1 MKICYLS
8 EREMDIKRNV
18 KDALFRMDQE
28 SHLPKEK
35 MVSTWRSPSNIAL
48 VKYWGKYAVQLPANP
63 SLSFTLRESYTETRL
78 EMIPASDGKRSI
90 RFFFEGKEK
99 PAFIPKVE
107 AAFQQWEA
115 FLPFLK
121 NAGIRID
128 SRNSFPHSAG
138 IASSASAFSA
148 LALGVCDL
156 AAQVSGENDK
166 DLFFRK
172 ASFLARLGSGSAA
185 RSVYPRAAIWGYTEA
200 IPGTSDE
207 WALPLNDL
215 HPVFTQF
222 QDSILIT
229 DAGEKAISSSAG
241 HGLMEGHPYA
251 GIRFERAARH
261 SIQMSEILARGDLAA
276 FVDLVEAE
284 ALELHALMMS
294 SHPSY
299 MLMRGSTVEI
309 IHKIR
314 DFREQSGIPLC
325 FTLDAG
331 PNVHLLYPHDVKEKV
346 GDWVREE
353 LRDLCPQEK
362 IIFDVLGE
370 GPEKR

>member
-1 MKICYLS
+1 
-8 EREMDIKRNV
+8 
-18 KDALFRMDQE
+18 
-28 SHLPKEK
+28 
-35 MVSTWRSPSNIAL
+35 
-48 VKYWGKYAVQLPANP
+48 
-63 SLSFTLRESYTETRL
+63 
-78 EMIPASDGKRSI
+78 
-90 RFFFEGKEK
+90 
-99 PAFIPKVE
+99 
-107 AAFQQWEA
+107 
-115 FLPFLK
+115 
-121 NAGIRID
+121 
-128 SRNSFPHSAG
+128 
-138 IASSASAFSA
+138 
-148 LALGVCDL
+148 
-156 AAQVSGENDK
+156 
-166 DLFFRK
+166 
-172 ASFLARLGSGSAA
+172 
-185 RSVYPRAAIWGYTEA
+185 
-200 IPGTSDE
+200 
-207 WALPLNDL
+207 
-215 HPVFTQF
+215 
-222 QDSILIT
+222 
-229 DAGEKAISSSAG
+229 
-241 HGLMEGHPYA
+241 MEGHPYA

-276 FVDLVEAE
+276 FVDMVEAE

-362 IIFDVLGE
+362 IIFDVMGE

>member
-1 MKICYLS
+1 
-8 EREMDIKRNV
+8 MDIKRNV

-331 PNVHLLYPHDVKEKV
+331 PNVHLLYPQNVKEKV
-346 GDWVREE
+346 GNWVREE

>member
-1 MKICYLS
+1 
-8 EREMDIKRNV
+8 MDINANV
-18 KDALFRMDQE
+18 MDALFREDQDRYL
-28 SHLPKEK
+28 SAAP
-35 MVSTWRSPSNIAL
+35 MISTWRSPSNIAL
-48 VKYWGKYAVQLPANP
+48 VKYWGKYPGQLPANP
-63 SLSFTLRESYTETRL
+63 SLSFTLQKSFSETRVEL
-78 EMIPASDGKRSI
+78 RPAADVRRSI
-90 RFFFEGKEK
+90 RFFFEGSEK
-99 PAFIPKVE
+99 PSFVPKVE
-107 AAFQQWEA
+107 AAFQRWEP

-121 NAGIRID
+121 SADIRID

-148 LALGVCDL
+148 LALGICDL
-156 AAQVSGENDK
+156 AAQLSGESDR

-185 RSVYPRAAIWGYTEA
+185 RSVYPQAALWGYSAA
-200 IPGTSDE
+200 IPGSADE
-207 WALPLNDL
+207 WAVPLEVL
-215 HPVFTQF
+215 HPVFRDY

-229 DAGEKAISSSAG
+229 DAAEKAISSTAG

-251 GIRFERAARH
+251 GIRFQRAEQH
-261 SIQMSEILARGDLAA
+261 SIKMLAILANGDLTA
-276 FVDLVEAE
+276 FVEMVEAE

-294 SHPSY
+294 SSPSY

-331 PNVHLLYPHDVKEKV
+331 PNVHLLYPHTEKESV
-346 GDWVREE
+346 SAWVREE
-353 LRDLCPQEK
+353 LKALCPQEK
-362 IIFDVLGE
+362 IIFDALGS
-370 GPEKR
+370 GPEKNKPL